1 MMLTQTELQY
11 FKARV
16 GEMLDEISRATDDAA
31 ANDMGTVM
39 LDQACV
45 GRLSRM
51 DALQQQAM
59 AAGWKETLQRENR
72 RLLAAWTRLGE
83 GSFGVCCQC
92 DEPIP
97 KDRLE
102 ADLGAPFCADCQEEI
117 EVGRPSARL

>member
-59 AAGWKETLQRENR
+59 AAGWKETLQREKR

-83 GSFGVCCQC
+83 GAFGVCCRC
-92 DEPIP
+92 NEPIP

-102 ADLGAPFCADCQEEI
+102 ADPGAPFCADCQEDI
-117 EVGRPSARL
+117 EEDRTAARR